1 MKILNCLQAHKS
13 LSSLSKNKMPLA
25 VSFHVAR
32 NVSELSPVVD
42 DFHKERDKKIAE
54 LNSIEDKESKEAKE
68 MAKSFQK
75 DLDDLL
81 DTEVEMN
88 LHVVDL
94 SECKDLFIAPEDL
107 VGCSDFITI
116 GDANKDG

>member
-1 MKILNCLQAHKS
+1 
-13 LSSLSKNKMPLA
+13 
-25 VSFHVAR
+25 
-32 NVSELSPVVD
+32 
-42 DFHKERDKKIAE
+42 
-54 LNSIEDKESKEAKE
+54 

>member
-13 LSSLSKNKMPLA
+13 LSSLSKNKMPLS
-25 VSFHVAR
+25 VSFQVAR
-32 NVSELSPVVD
+32 NVSDLAPIVD
-42 DFHKERDKKIAE
+42 DFHKERDKRISE
-54 LNSIEDKESKEAKE
+54 LNGVKDKESKEAKE
-68 MAKSFQK
+68 MAASFQK
-75 DLDDLL
+75 ELDELL
-81 DTEVEMN
+81 DAEVEMN
-88 LHVVDL
+88 LSVLNL

>member
-13 LSSLSKNKMPLA
+13 LSSLSKNKMPLS
-25 VSFHVAR
+25 VSFQVAR
-32 NVSELSPVVD
+32 NVSDLAPIVD
-42 DFHKERDKKIAE
+42 DFHKERDKRISE
-54 LNSIEDKESKEAKE
+54 LNGVKDKESKEAKE
-68 MAKSFQK
+68 MAASFQK
-75 DLDDLL
+75 ELDELL
-81 DTEVEMN
+81 DAEVEMN
-88 LHVVDL
+88 L

>member
-13 LSSLSKNKMPLA
+13 LSSLSKNKMPLS
-25 VSFHVAR
+25 VSFQVAR
-32 NVSELSPVVD
+32 NVSDLAPIVD
-42 DFHKERDKKIAE
+42 DFHKERDKRISE
-54 LNSIEDKESKEAKE
+54 LNGVKDKESKEAKE
-68 MAKSFQK
+68 MAASFQK
-75 DLDDLL
+75 ELDELL
-81 DTEVEMN
+81 DAEVEMN
-88 LHVVDL
+88 LSVVNL

>member
-13 LSSLSKNKMPLA
+13 LSSLSKNKMPLS
-25 VSFHVAR
+25 VSFQVAH
-32 NVSELSPVVD
+32 NVSDLAPIVD
-42 DFHKERDKKIAE
+42 DFHKERDKRISE
-54 LNSIEDKESKEAKE
+54 LNGVKDKESKEAKE
-68 MAKSFQK
+68 MAASFQK
-75 DLDDLL
+75 ELDELL
-81 DTEVEMN
+81 DAEVEMN
-88 LHVVDL
+88 LSVVNL